1 MKQSVRLGRSGEEKG
16 IDMSDRKIDTRES
29 GISRRELLRRGAIVG
44 GTMVWAV
51 PVLQSLTP
59 PAYAQGSPRPCGC
72 CYCWNG
78 DKQNPTGP
86 GGPGSP
92 GGDLVT
98 DNGCLGF
105 LSSPGQCAAFC
116 RDFAPGGP
124 FEFSE
129 QCCGTTL
136 CEGNTQNDPGPN
148 GCFCD
153 QP

>member
-1 MKQSVRLGRSGEEKG
+1 
-16 IDMSDRKIDTRES
+16 MSDRDSHVPRES

-59 PAYAQGSPRPCGC
+59 PAFAQGSPRPCGC

-78 DKQNPTGP
+78 DKQNPTP
-86 GGPGSP
+86 GPGSP
-92 GGDLVT
+92 SGDLVT
-98 DNGCLGF
+98 DNGCTGF
-105 LSSPGQCAAFC
+105 LGNANSCAQFC

-129 QCCGTTL
+129 QCCGTML
-136 CEGNTQNDPGPN
+136 CEGNTQNDPGTN
-148 GCFCD
+148 GCFCS
-153 QP
+153 

>member
-1 MKQSVRLGRSGEEKG
+1 
-16 IDMSDRKIDTRES
+16 MSDRKSGTHES

-78 DKQNPTGP
+78 DKQNPTP
-86 GGPGSP
+86 GPGSP
-92 GGDLVT
+92 SGDLVT
-98 DNGCLGF
+98 DNGCTGF
-105 LSSPGQCAAFC
+105 LGNADSCAQFC

-129 QCCGTTL
+129 QCCGTML
-136 CEGNTQNDPGPN
+136 CEGNTQNDPGTN
-148 GCFCD
+148 GCFCS
-153 QP
+153 